1 MGPGT
6 KVFSRVKNHNYPV
19 NRSDFISLLH
29 DIDYLIVSGDKQ
41 AELVADAAA
50 IQRAELGG
58 TFLDLILK
66 YGLKVKQWLGL
77 QPNRI
82 ATIEE
87 GIDKRKTG
95 MLLLNYIMTNP
106 DWVANL
112 DRYI

>member
-6 KVFSRVKNHNYPV
+6 KVFSRVKNHDYPV

-29 DIDYLIVSGDKQ
+29 DIDYLIVTGDKK

-58 TFLDLILK
+58 TFLDLVVK
-66 YGLKVKQWLGL
+66 YGLKIKQWLGF
-77 QPNRI
+77 QPNKVSTNQE
-82 ATIEE
+82 AAE
-87 GIDKRKTG
+87 KRRTG
-95 MLLLNYIMTNP
+95 MLLLDYIMNNP

-112 DRYI
+112 NRYI